1 MDSTTKA
8 LIHLDGV
15 TKVFF
20 TDEIE
25 THALA
30 GVHLEIKVG
39 EFLSIAGP
47 SGCGKSTLLSILGL
61 LDSPTDGAYT
71 LNNQPVA
78 NLSLSDRTRIRN
90 REIGFIFHNCFR
102 QTKSSLFECTLQSC
116 F

>member
-1 MDSTTKA
+1 MNSTQA

-39 EFLSIAGP
+39 EFLAIAGP
-47 SGCGKSTLLSILGL
+47 PAAG
-61 LDSPTDGAYT
+61 SPRY
-71 LNNQPVA
+71 
-78 NLSLSDRTRIRN
+78 SLSWVCLTRR
-90 REIGFIFHNCFR
+90 RMAL
-102 QTKSSLFECTLQSC
+102 TS
-116 F
+116 